1 MQVPAHAPPPHTHPG
16 VTCQQLGTQVNV
28 DQTLLCGDTT
38 LLLSQELPLE
48 GWGPKL
54 QMGPTSPGIC
64 TPIP

>member
-1 MQVPAHAPPPHTHPG
+1 MQVPAHVPPHTHPG

-28 DQTLLCGDTT
+28 DQTLLCGDTA

-54 QMGPTSPGIC
+54 QMGPTFPGIC